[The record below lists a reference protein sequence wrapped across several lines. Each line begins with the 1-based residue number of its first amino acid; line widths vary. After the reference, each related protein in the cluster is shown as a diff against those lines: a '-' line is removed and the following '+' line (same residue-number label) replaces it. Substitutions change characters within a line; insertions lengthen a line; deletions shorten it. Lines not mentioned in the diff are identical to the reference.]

1 MGLVVMTAQRKSLA
15 REVAVGTVFVKSMRM
30 VLLKIHSLV
39 FASVRKATMVQI
51 AKVFRVPAQHAL
63 EMGSVISTQDF
74 VAANQAILAQN
85 VQLPVLLAAV
95 AKAPVLAIPQAVQL
109 VIATLVFVEQIA
121 ASL

>member
-1 MGLVVMTAQRKSLA
+1 MLFLCR
-15 REVAVGTVFVKSMRM
+15 
-30 VLLKIHSLV
+30 
-39 FASVRKATMVQI
+39 VQI

-74 VAANQAILAQN
+74 VAANQAILVQN